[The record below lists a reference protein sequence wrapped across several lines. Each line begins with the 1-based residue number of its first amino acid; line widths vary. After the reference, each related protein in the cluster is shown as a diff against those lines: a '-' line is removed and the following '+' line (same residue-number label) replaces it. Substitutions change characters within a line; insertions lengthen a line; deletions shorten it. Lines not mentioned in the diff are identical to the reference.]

1 MGSAKGPSAWM
12 TLRESAWWVVP
23 AVAVAVIALMVVL
36 YYLAVLGEAV
46 AGLLLAAVVAAVVAV
61 TTARA
66 LLDAV
71 RAPAARAATILLGL
85 FTFAL
90 TVAPVLGSVL
100 PGSAVAQGELRELGD
115 SVSLPEDAAGPV
127 RIWLH
132 GAIGGNGPSA
142 VDVELSAD
150 QSTVEGHLE
159 RTTRRARVGRR
170 GRTTVTNERNS
181 DLLSATLEAGSRKL
195 TLTRVDGPLAGSLQ
209 VRLFHDPWPLPLD
222 VVVACLVL
230 LAVAA
235 LGARAGA
242 RSTPA
247 PIAGIGLAFGV
258 AAYLWATPDN
268 AVRPEIGALVVGGLL
283 GAVAGG
289 VVGRIMQ
296 TALAAPGRT
305 SPARPRTA
313 E

>member
-1 MGSAKGPSAWM
+1 
-12 TLRESAWWVVP
+12 VP
-23 AVAVAVIALMVVL
+23 AVAVAVFALMVVL

-46 AGLLLAAVVAAVVAV
+46 AGLLLATVVAGLVSV
-61 TTARA
+61 TTTRA

-71 RAPAARAATILLGL
+71 RAPVARAATIALGL
-85 FTFAL
+85 VTFAL
-90 TVAPVLGSVL
+90 TVAPVLDSVL
-100 PGSAVAQGELRELGD
+100 PGSAVAQGELREPGD

-142 VDVELSAD
+142 VDVELSAET
-150 QSTVEGHLE
+150 SIVEGHLE
-159 RTTRRARVGRR
+159 RTTRQARVGRR
-170 GRTTVTNERNS
+170 GRATVTNERNS
-181 DLLSATLEAGSRKL
+181 DLLSATLDAGSRKL
-195 TLTRVDGPLAGSLQ
+195 TLTRVKGPLAGSLH

-222 VVVACLVL
+222 ALVGCLVL

-247 PIAGIGLAFGV
+247 SIAGIGLAFGA

-283 GAVAGG
+283 GALAGG
-289 VVGRIMQ
+289 VVGRVMQ
-296 TALAAPGRT
+296 SILAAPDRR
-305 SPARPRTA
+305 SAARPRAA